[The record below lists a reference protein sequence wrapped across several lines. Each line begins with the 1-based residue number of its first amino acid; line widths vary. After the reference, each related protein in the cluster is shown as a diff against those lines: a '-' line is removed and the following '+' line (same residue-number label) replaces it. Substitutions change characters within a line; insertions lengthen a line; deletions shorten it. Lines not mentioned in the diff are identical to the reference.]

1 MPGGDLCSDKKKAGY
16 EREYQGTG
24 SEDVTQE
31 TGNAKTR
38 ECFVI
43 TGQQVGPR
51 GAGSGA
57 RVGGDVTQVAGG
69 QVLAQVA
76 LRAQHPCR
84 PFLGVMGNNRT
95 AGKLTCVL

>member
-1 MPGGDLCSDKKKAGY
+1 M
-16 EREYQGTG
+16 ERE
-24 SEDVTQE
+24 V
-31 TGNAKTR
+31 R
-38 ECFVI
+38 
-43 TGQQVGPR
+43 
-51 GAGSGA
+51 A

-76 LRAQHPCR
+76 VRAQHPCR